1 MTPAR
6 PVGSNRAASTAHSP
20 YVGRAASLSL
30 STTEWVLTSLS
41 LRLFSPPRLLLLRGL
56 LRGAVAQRQRERH
69 VDDGADDSDC
79 FDPTGREQRRTHDRT
94 DDARAG
100 KQSVLKA
107 Q

>member
-1 MTPAR
+1 MAL
-6 PVGSNRAASTAHSP
+6 
-20 YVGRAASLSL
+20 SLSL
-30 STTEWVLTSLS
+30 SKFTKSTCPSTVTRYLIHKRYLV
-41 LRLFSPPRLLLLRGL
+41 RLLLLRGL
-56 LRGAVAQRQRERH
+56 LRRAIAQRQCKRY